1 MVMSLLGIDVVGTIF
16 VVNFIQTVDVI
27 KLYEIPLLVI
37 SCFWVKQIHLPV
49 HLLRSPMVQP

>member
-27 KLYEIPLLVI
+27 KLYEI
-37 SCFWVKQIHLPV
+37 SA
-49 HLLRSPMVQP
+49 